1 MLQGRFNQYFHGNA
15 IYNRLI
21 ALRFAMFGLI
31 AYDMWTIMLPHA
43 SRYGA
48 GNFNVAQIGLLDF
61 ILPVPTPGIVS
72 VIVMSTGAMLGL
84 IACGAVNKVLAYTA
98 VGYFGLYLWSQADR
112 FSTPLSRRSHALH
125 RLFYCPC
132 PDGHRGIVAP
142 HRPPIALMPWALQL
156 IYVQIALVYF
166 WTAVTKLD
174 ATVVSR

>member
-15 IYNRLI
+15 GSYSRLI

-72 VIVMSTGAMLGL
+72 VIVMSTGIASAL
-84 IACGAVNKVLAYTA
+84 IACGAVNKLTLAYTA
-98 VGYFGLYLWSQADR
+98 VGYFGLYLWSQADSYQHHYLVGPMLCIAY
-112 FSTPLSRRSHALH
+112 FVPVSRWATRH
-125 RLFYCPC
+125 R
-132 PDGHRGIVAP
+132 AS
-142 HRPPIALMPWALQL
+142 HRPPIALRCRGH
-156 IYVQIALVYF
+156 Y
-166 WTAVTKLD
+166 
-174 ATVVSR
+174 